1 MAEYHV
7 GCGIAAIYAGTLNKR
22 GDMWVHKSN
31 VTDEAVMAV
40 MQHMYFELPEGE
52 KKFAYAIKANDGK
65 YLRLML
71 EVSDECPEWAKDVLD
86 GKDSDHHD
94 TV

>member
-7 GCGIAAIYAGTLNKR
+7 GCGISAIYAGTLNKKKN
-22 GDMWVHKSN
+22 MWLHKSN

-40 MQHMYFELPEGE
+40 MQHMYFKLSEGE
-52 KKFAYAIKANDGK
+52 KKYAYAIKANDGK

-71 EVSDECPEWAKDVLD
+71 EVSDECPEWAKDVLG
-86 GKDSDHHD
+86 GKDGDHHE
-94 TV
+94 